1 MSFRLKIALV
11 NIVLMSICFGFF
23 GYLLIHRSFQN
34 SLDTQT
40 KRLLGENQIIKSN
53 LEIEMLSGN
62 EYKFF
67 GDEVRNEEETA
78 SVMTRGRNISESL
91 QGMDTNFALIKNHS
105 LFYIVGNRQD
115 AQRYDETMLEF
126 MDVDQKHYV
135 LQRIDGRYILYA
147 ASLMK
152 SDGQSIYILTW
163 RDISD
168 VFYENQKQMRYF
180 AIIMVGTLLFC
191 LVQMIIAAGWL
202 TKPISRLNE
211 TATVISNGDYSVR
224 TNIASEDEIG
234 ELAGKFDLMA
244 DAVQQHV
251 EELKEE
257 SRRREDFV
265 ANFTHEIKTPLT
277 SMIGYSDM
285 LRSRKMSEENQLMAA
300 NYIFT
305 EGKRLERMSM
315 KLFDMILIGR
325 TTLEKQKISM
335 EDYIEE
341 IYISLEP
348 MLEKKKITLE
358 RNIEPGSICGDREL
372 LKTVF
377 INLVDNA
384 KKASKEQSS
393 IVITG
398 LAMETGYQITIQ
410 DFGRGMPKEEITK
423 VTEAFYMVNKSRSR
437 EEGGAGLGLS
447 LAVEIM
453 KLHKGTLTIES
464 ELEVGTTIRLQ
475 FPLWKEE
482 VNRDET
488 E

>member
-11 NIVLMSICFGFF
+11 NIVLMSICFGLF

-34 SLDTQT
+34 SIDTQT
-40 KRLLGENQIIKSN
+40 KRLLGENQMIKSN
-53 LEIEMLSGN
+53 LELEMLSGN

-78 SVMTRGRNISESL
+78 SVMMRGRNISDSL
-91 QGMDTNFALIKNHS
+91 QGMDTNFALMKNHH

-115 AQRYDETMLEF
+115 AQRYDETLLEF

-152 SDGQSIYILTW
+152 SAGQSIYILTW

-211 TATVISNGDYSVR
+211 IATVISNGDYSVR

-244 DAVQQHV
+244 DAVEQHV

-325 TTLEKQKISM
+325 TTLEEQMISM

-348 MLEKKKITLE
+348 MLEEKKITLE
-358 RNIEPGSICGDREL
+358 RSIEPGRIYGDREL

-384 KKASKEQSS
+384 RKASKEQSR

-398 LAMETGYQITIQ
+398 VVTEAGYQITIQ
-410 DFGRGMPKEEITK
+410 DFGRGMPKKEIAK

-453 KLHKGTLTIES
+453 KLHKGRLTIDS
-464 ELEVGTTIRLQ
+464 ELEIGTTVLLQ
-475 FPLWKEE
+475 FPLGKEE
-482 VNRDET
+482 VNRDE
-488 E
+488 EE